1 MYRIEVIRWRVETT
15 NYTLPYLDIVRNT
28 IRVYV
33 FSLAL
38 IDIHVG
44 HNYLMNV
51 LKKEMFGF
59 FKQQNK

>member
-28 IRVYV
+28 IHVYV

-38 IDIHVG
+38 IDIG

-51 LKKEMFGF
+51 LKIEMFGF